1 MGMFMHEVCYVFML
15 RHTKK
20 MIEKFES
27 AGLGFYVKA
36 TEMQQKLGEFRMVFH
51 RFAYYLLF
59 FSFQARYHYVSWST
73 ECWSYL
79 PACVHWCMTLVN
91 SPVTQ
96 NMTTLNR

>member
-1 MGMFMHEVCYVFML
+1 
-15 RHTKK
+15 
-20 MIEKFES
+20 MIETLES
-27 AGLGFYVKA
+27 VGLGFYVKA
-36 TEMQQKLGEFRMVFH
+36 TETQQKLGELGIEKE
-51 RFAYYLLF
+51 RFTYCLLLF
-59 FSFQARYHYVSWST
+59 SLQARYHYVSWST